1 MVLPN
6 HMPTQDPRST
16 AEELI
21 ARGKSLI
28 ESDLPAATRLLNEA
42 VRLFWS
48 IGEQYRAA
56 AEIGNYGWALR
67 RLGRPEHARTYL
79 LNAADL
85 FKQMGLLEFEQ
96 RHRAAASDDDVP
108 TITPELLASLPP
120 AVRGALERGDLAALQ
135 FAIDSLGIA
144 EQPIVFERL
153 RQAGVISEPA
163 ADAAD
168 EALEQ
173 FAPLLAD
180 IAAVARGE
188 PIDKTEIELALADL
202 ERKGWRLR
210 KAVVQIWQGER
221 RMARLT
227 NGLDEVDAR
236 LVQRLLELIG

>member
-1 MVLPN
+1 M
-6 HMPTQDPRST
+6 QDPRST

-28 ESDLPAATRLLNEA
+28 ANDLPEATRLLNEA
-42 VRLFWS
+42 VRLFWA
-48 IGEQYRAA
+48 IGDQYRAA

-96 RHRAAASDDDVP
+96 RHRAAASEEDQP
-108 TITPELLASLPP
+108 TITRELLESLPP
-120 AVRGALERGDLAALQ
+120 AVRGALERGDLPALQ
-135 FAIDSLGIA
+135 FAIDSLPLA

-153 RQAGVISEPA
+153 VQAGVISEPA
-163 ADAAD
+163 GDAE

-188 PIDKTEIELALADL
+188 PIDRTEIELALGDL
-202 ERKGWRLR
+202 ERKGWQLR
-210 KAVVQIWQGER
+210 KPVMQIWQGER
-221 RMARLT
+221 RLARLI
-227 NGLDEVDAR
+227 NGLDEIDRR
-236 LVQRLLELIG
+236 LVERIIDLINPR